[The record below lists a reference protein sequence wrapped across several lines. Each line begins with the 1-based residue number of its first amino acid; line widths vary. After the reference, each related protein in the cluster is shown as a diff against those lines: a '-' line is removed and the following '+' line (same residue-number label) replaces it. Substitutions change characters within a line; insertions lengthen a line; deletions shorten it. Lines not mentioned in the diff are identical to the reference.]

1 MEKRGGEDGGENSPI
16 GERGREGGAGESR
29 FPKGAKEREGR
40 REESPARGRDE
51 IRRGT
56 RRGRVEKPREGE
68 DRRRFK
74 G

>member
-1 MEKRGGEDGGENSPI
+1 MRGGG
-16 GERGREGGAGESR
+16 GREGERAGTGEGESR

-40 REESPARGRDE
+40 SEESPARGRDE
-51 IRRGT
+51 IRRGI
-56 RRGRVEKPREGE
+56 RRGRMEKPREGE